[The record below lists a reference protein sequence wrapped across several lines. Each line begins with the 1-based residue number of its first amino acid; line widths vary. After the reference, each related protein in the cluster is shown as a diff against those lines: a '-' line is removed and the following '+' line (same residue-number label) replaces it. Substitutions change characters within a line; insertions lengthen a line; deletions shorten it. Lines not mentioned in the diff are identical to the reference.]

1 MFYPIWILTLGFI
14 SLSFLDFFLLQRA
27 MRYVHSRRDAPKVL
41 SLSDNQTLRLH
52 LHNASL
58 LPVKLQIIEELP
70 PEIQMRSF
78 QYRCLLKPGEKKTV
92 EYHIRPISRGIY
104 SFGNTRLWGSS
115 PIGFLKRQKIEGTP
129 LDIPVYPSL
138 IQMKKYQIMT
148 NEKLALFYGM
158 KKWRRTGHSYTFDQ
172 IKDYVAGDDIR
183 RINWKASA
191 RYSGLKVNHYEDE
204 KSKQVYCVIDKSRNM
219 LMPFHHMS
227 LMDYAVNATLVLS
240 NVALQKGDKAG
251 LVTLS
256 NQLGTAIKAENKPL
270 QLQRILKTLFNEK
283 EHHTETDYPLLYD
296 VMSKLSPSRSL
307 IILFAHF
314 DTPQALDR
322 VIPVLK
328 KLSQTHALMVVFFEN
343 EEVRQLSK
351 TKETTENQT
360 LSKPNDIYARV
371 LAETFITDG
380 LKMVQKLRL
389 SGIYTVLTSP
399 ENLSINTLNKYLEL
413 KSKGVI

>member
-1 MFYPIWILTLGFI
+1 MFYPIWVLTLGFI
-14 SLSFLDFFLLQRA
+14 SLTLLDFFLLQKA
-27 MRYVHSRRDAPKVL
+27 IPSVHSQREAPKVL
-41 SLSDNQTLRLH
+41 SLSDSQTLRLH

-58 LPVKLQIIEELP
+58 LPIQLQIIEELP

-78 QYRCLLKPGEKKTV
+78 QYRCLLKPDEKKTV
-92 EYHIRPISRGIY
+92 EYHIRPVRRGMY

-115 PIGFLKRQKIEGTP
+115 PIGLLKRQKIDGTP
-129 LDIPVYPSL
+129 LHIPVYPSL

-148 NEKLALFYGM
+148 NETLALFYGL

-172 IKDYVAGDDIR
+172 IKDYVAGDDVR

-191 RYSGLKVNHYEDE
+191 RHSGLKVNHFEDE
-204 KSKQVYCVIDKSRNM
+204 KSQQVYCVIDKSRNM

-256 NQLGTAIKAENKPL
+256 NRLGSAIKAENKPL
-270 QLQRILKTLFNEK
+270 QLQKILQTLFHEK
-283 EHHTETDYPLLYD
+283 EHETETDYQLLYD

-307 IILFAHF
+307 MVLFAHF

-322 VIPVLK
+322 VMPVLK
-328 KLSQTHALMVVFFEN
+328 KLRQTHALMVVFFEN
-343 EEVRQLSK
+343 EEVRQLSTPK
-351 TKETTENQT
+351 DTHENPS
-360 LSKPNDIYARV
+360 LPDDIYAKV
-371 LAETFITDG
+371 LAETFITDT

-389 SGIYTVLTSP
+389 CGIYTVLTSP